1 MKMKVGD
8 LIMWTH
14 PKRGR
19 NFVGVV
25 VEQDPWGTLVRW
37 SDGTLE
43 DVGNY
48 GLEAGVWEVV
58 SEHK

>member
-1 MKMKVGD
+1 
-8 LIMWTH
+8 

-48 GLEAGVWEVV
+48 SLEAGVWEVV